1 MSIGIPADKLAS
13 AITPNKPQ
21 TTAPANTAVRAAETP
36 TAAAAKSSTAIP
48 AQADPSLKVQLSN
61 TASSLLSGGTSTE
74 FNAEK
79 VAQIS
84 KAINSGSFKI
94 NPEAIADKLISN
106 AQEALGKV
114 SS

>member
-1 MSIGIPADKLAS
+1 MTIGIPADKLAS
-13 AITPNKPQ
+13 AITPHTPQ
-21 TTAPANTAVRAAETP
+21 TAAPTHSASRAAAVPSAAP
-36 TAAAAKSSTAIP
+36 TTAIP

-61 TASSLLSGGTSTE
+61 TASSLLSGGASTE

-84 KAINSGSFKI
+84 KAINSGSFRI
-94 NPEAIADKLISN
+94 NPEAIADKLIAN

-114 SS
+114 SP